1 VPLRLLLR
9 RVQASVS
16 GLRVR
21 EHLLE
26 PGVGRAREGV
36 VSVEPRFRHAHPLTA
51 KAQGMML
58 DLWLGPCGDCENPAE
73 WSDLDGVLA
82 RATAAAKDVEEDR
95 DAAEA
100 RVERVRAVLDDAWVR
115 LSPDAEAAL
124 KEAIE

>member
-1 VPLRLLLR
+1 MRLLLR
-9 RVQASVS
+9 RVQATVS
-16 GLRVR
+16 GIRAR
-21 EHLLE
+21 EHLLK

-36 VSVEPRFRHAHPLTA
+36 VSGQPRFRHAHPLTA
-51 KAQGMML
+51 TAQGMML

-73 WSDLDGVLA
+73 WIELDGVLA